1 MNSKYDLNVTYP
13 INAVYSE
20 PLLSVDKGIKFIEAL
35 PDKMTDEEISQFYYD
50 RFPIKPSI
58 DAKPYLQEEEIHL
71 LEDLRLPLE
80 PVYELESTF
89 LKILKVSYRNRSSIL
104 IQSDESIIVK
114 DSPNVQTE
122 SIDTMTKGDGHT
134 GSSLLGIGG
143 CGKTCSISRMLE
155 RYPQTL
161 IHNTSGGT
169 TIQIVWLYVQPSSN
183 SDLSVL
189 MDSIGDAIDRALC
202 NKTPVYG
209 RYIRALKKLGQKSDK
224 VAQLFRLFNVG
235 VLIIDEIQRFNT
247 FINKNESFEVI
258 LTMINKSKTGLL
270 VCGTEDAYEK
280 FLKKYYILRRM
291 GKPIRASRY
300 CNDYEYF
307 SNLAKMVM
315 SVQWFRQPQ
324 AITDDIIQALYME
337 TSGIIERLIA
347 IWESVQL
354 VYIRLSEQE
363 KQGFKL
369 TPEFITKCASDE
381 NPLLSIYARQ
391 TLEAD
396 LLSNDGLI
404 GEEDRKKGK
413 AVMKSLD
420 NLKASENPFL
430 AQTIFTRVKKN
441 LTEAGEKYPDDL
453 VLNTATRIVR
463 LKSSKDKTEDEL
475 IEKAIKEVRKH
486 KDKAISASAMN
497 KNVVARTSEITELNL
512 SCF

>member
-1 MNSKYDLNVTYP
+1 M
-13 INAVYSE
+13 
-20 PLLSVDKGIKFIEAL
+20 DKGIKFIEAL

-71 LEDLRLPLE
+71 LENLRLPLE

-89 LKILKVSYRNRSSIL
+89 LKILKVSYRNRSSSL

-114 DSPNVQTE
+114 DSPDVQTE

-134 GSSLLGIGG
+134 GLSLLGIGG
-143 CGKTCSISRMLE
+143 CGKTCSINRMLE

-324 AITDDIIQALYME
+324 AITDDIIQAL
-337 TSGIIERLIA
+337 
-347 IWESVQL
+347 
-354 VYIRLSEQE
+354 
-363 KQGFKL
+363 
-369 TPEFITKCASDE
+369 
-381 NPLLSIYARQ
+381 
-391 TLEAD
+391 
-396 LLSNDGLI
+396 
-404 GEEDRKKGK
+404 
-413 AVMKSLD
+413 
-420 NLKASENPFL
+420 
-430 AQTIFTRVKKN
+430 
-441 LTEAGEKYPDDL
+441 
-453 VLNTATRIVR
+453 
-463 LKSSKDKTEDEL
+463 
-475 IEKAIKEVRKH
+475 
-486 KDKAISASAMN
+486 
-497 KNVVARTSEITELNL
+497 
-512 SCF
+512 